1 MNFRSGEARLTR
13 HITQT
18 TKQTLELSTR
28 TGDDD
33 CANSAAQSQHSAT
46 SANLMAM
53 IELNGQTYPSE
64 VRQSQPVPTETQE
77 VPAGSSEFPGL
88 TESLGLHRE
97 VIEGQIISTADPI
110 PDLDT
115 LRATGL
121 TGAGLR
127 FAPSL
132 APFAGAGYEGEA
144 VDGGLADPAGSGAPL
159 PPQSETAP
167 ILLAD
172 NLPWQS
178 GEAAAANA
186 LLLEMQ
192 LLGAGASV
200 QRFVRYPDDRRV
212 MLVFR
217 MDEDSRS
224 IQQQY

>member
-1 MNFRSGEARLTR
+1 
-13 HITQT
+13 
-18 TKQTLELSTR
+18 
-28 TGDDD
+28 
-33 CANSAAQSQHSAT
+33 
-46 SANLMAM
+46 M

-64 VRQSQPVPTETQE
+64 VRQSQAVPLETQE

-97 VIEGQIISTADPI
+97 VIEGQVISSADPI

-115 LRATGL
+115 LRASSL

-132 APFAGAGYEGEA
+132 APFAGSVSEGET
-144 VDGGLADPAGSGAPL
+144 VDGALADPAGNGAPL
-159 PPQSETAP
+159 PPRAETAP

-172 NLPWQS
+172 DLPWQS
-178 GEAAAANA
+178 GELDAAKA
-186 LLLEMQ
+186 LLLEMM
-192 LLGAGASV
+192 GISADANV

-212 MLVFR
+212 MLVFAI
-217 MDEDSRS
+217 DEETRS